1 MAASIFEITGDGRFV
16 ATGAALS
23 PWSDQSLHGSP
34 VAMLLAR
41 EVERVASEQPMFVT
55 RMTVELLRAFGR
67 VPVEVRSRVVRP
79 GRKVQI
85 VEASMWSGEQ
95 EVGRAT
101 AVRIRMADVTVP
113 DQPEDQPSEPPESL
127 QTWAGGWRPG
137 AEAYHLTG
145 VENRSPADF
154 AEPGPHFAWF
164 RLRLPLIPGEE
175 PTGLIR
181 VCAAADFPN
190 GISRIVD
197 PRLMSFVNPDVT
209 LYLHRH
215 PVDEWV
221 MVDARTW
228 LEPNGVGVAE
238 GALYDRRGRIGRCVQ
253 SLLVEP
259 R

>member
-1 MAASIFEITGDGRFV
+1 
-16 ATGAALS
+16 
-23 PWSDQSLHGSP
+23 
-34 VAMLLAR
+34 MLLAR
-41 EVERVASEQPMFVT
+41 EIESVPAEQAMFVT

-67 VPVEVRSRVVRP
+67 VPVEVRSRIVRP

-85 VEASMWSGEQ
+85 VEASLWNGEQ
-95 EVGRAT
+95 EVGRAA
-101 AVRIRMADVTVP
+101 AVRIRTSDVAVP
-113 DQPEDQPSEPPESL
+113 EEPEEHPHHAPESL
-127 QTWAGGWRPG
+127 PIWSSSWRPG
-137 AEAYHLTG
+137 AEAYHLIG
-145 VENRSPADF
+145 VEIRSPAEF
-154 AEPGPHFAWF
+154 AELGPRFSWF
-164 RLRLPLIPGEE
+164 RLRVPLIPDEE
-175 PTGLIR
+175 PSGLIR

-190 GISRIVD
+190 GISRVVD
-197 PRLMSFVNPDVT
+197 PYQMSFVNPDVT

-238 GALYDRRGRIGRCVQ
+238 GALYDRRGRIGRSVQ

>member
-1 MAASIFEITGDGRFV
+1 
-16 ATGAALS
+16 
-23 PWSDQSLHGSP
+23 
-34 VAMLLAR
+34 MLLAR
-41 EVERVASEQPMFVT
+41 EIERVPAEQPMFVT

-67 VPVEVRSRVVRP
+67 VPVEVRSRIVRP

-85 VEASMWSGEQ
+85 VEASLWNGEQ

-101 AVRIRMADVTVP
+101 ALRMRTSDVAVP
-113 DQPEDQPSEPPESL
+113 EEPEEHPHQPPESL
-127 QTWAGGWRPG
+127 QTWSGTWRPG
-137 AEAYHLTG
+137 AEAYHLIG
-145 VENRSPADF
+145 VESRAPADLG
-154 AEPGPHFAWF
+154 APGPHFSWF

-175 PTGLIR
+175 PSGLIR

-190 GISRIVD
+190 GISRVVD
-197 PRLMSFVNPDVT
+197 PRHISFINPDVT

-238 GALYDRRGRIGRCVQ
+238 GALYDRRGRIGRSIQ

-259 R
+259 RAG

>member
-1 MAASIFEITGDGRFV
+1 
-16 ATGAALS
+16 
-23 PWSDQSLHGSP
+23 
-34 VAMLLAR
+34 MLLAR
-41 EVERVASEQPMFVT
+41 EIERVPAEQPMFVT

-67 VPVEVRSRVVRP
+67 VPVEARSRIVRP

-85 VEASMWSGEQ
+85 VEASLWNGDQ

-101 AVRIRMADVTVP
+101 ALRMRTAEVAVPLVP
-113 DQPEDQPSEPPESL
+113 DDRPHQPPESL
-127 QTWAGGWRPG
+127 QTWSGSWRPG
-137 AEAYHLTG
+137 DEAYHLIG
-145 VENRSPADF
+145 VENRSPSDF
-154 AEPGPHFAWF
+154 AELGPHFSWF

-175 PTGLIR
+175 PSGLIR

-190 GISRIVD
+190 GISRVVD
-197 PRLMSFVNPDVT
+197 PRRVSFVNPDVT

-238 GALYDRRGRIGRCVQ
+238 GALYDRRGRIGRSVQ
-253 SLLVEP
+253 SLLVES

>member
-1 MAASIFEITGDGRFV
+1 MAGSIFELAGDGRFV
-16 ATGAALS
+16 ATEAALS
-23 PWSDQSLHGSP
+23 PWSDQALHGSP

-41 EVERVASEQPMFVT
+41 EIERFPADQAMFVT
-55 RMTVELLRAFGR
+55 RMTVELMRPFGR
-67 VPVEVRSRVVRP
+67 VPVEARARLVRP

-85 VEASMWSGEQ
+85 VEASLWNGDT
-95 EVGRAT
+95 EVARAT
-101 AVRIRMADVTVP
+101 AVRMRTAEIAVP
-113 DQPEDQPSEPPESL
+113 DEPDERPYEPPEEL
-127 QTWAGGWRPG
+127 ETWTGGWREG
-137 AEAYHLTG
+137 SDAYHLIG
-145 VENRSPADF
+145 VENRARRDF
-154 AEPGPHFAWF
+154 ATPGPHFSWF
-164 RLRLPLIPGEE
+164 RLRVPLVPGEE
-175 PTGLIR
+175 PSGLVR

-197 PRLMSFVNPDVT
+197 PRVTSFVNPDVSV
-209 LYLHRH
+209 YLHRH

-238 GALYDRRGRIGRCVQ
+238 GALYDRRGRIGRSVQ

>member
-1 MAASIFEITGDGRFV
+1 
-16 ATGAALS
+16 
-23 PWSDQSLHGSP
+23 
-34 VAMLLAR
+34 MLLAR
-41 EVERVASEQPMFVT
+41 EIERVPAEQPMFVT

-67 VPVEVRSRVVRP
+67 IPVESRSRVVRP

-85 VEASMWSGEQ
+85 VEASLWNGEQ

-101 AVRIRMADVTVP
+101 AVRIRTSEVAVP
-113 DQPEDQPSEPPESL
+113 AEPDERPHEPPESL
-127 QTWAGGWRPG
+127 HTWNGGWRPG
-137 AEAYHLTG
+137 TDAYHLIG
-145 VENRSPADF
+145 VENRSTLDF
-154 AEPGPHFAWF
+154 ERPGPHFSWF
-164 RLRLPLIPGEE
+164 RLRVPLVPGEE

-190 GISRIVD
+190 GISRVID
-197 PRLMSFVNPDVT
+197 PRQMTFVNPDVT

-238 GALYDRRGRIGRCVQ
+238 GALYDRRGRIGRSVQ
-253 SLLVEP
+253 SLLVES